1 MALGQKPWMW
11 SLSPLDVW
19 TSLCSKSSFSASFL
33 ANWIEWLGMTPWY
46 AGGAAPGALNLTPG
60 ATSGTGAGGGSCGAG
75 GGGGATGSAAGKFWT
90 LITTGGAA
98 WRDGQTPM
106 AGAVDSSGSGV
117 GLACQRDG
125 SGQGLD
131 RWAAGPG
138 LTQEVVKPLSQT
150 GYGFLHKSYDFL
162 HNSYDFLYNSYDFLR
177 YP

>member
-33 ANWIEWLGMTPWY
+33 ASWIEWLGMTPWY
-46 AGGAAPGALNLTPG
+46 AGGAAPGALD
-60 ATSGTGAGGGSCGAG
+60 SR
-75 GGGGATGSAAGKFWT
+75 ATGSAAGKFWT

-138 LTQEVVKPLSQT
+138 LTQEVVKTIEPNWLR
-150 GYGFLHKSYDFL
+150 FLT
-162 HNSYDFLYNSYDFLR
+162 
-177 YP
+177 